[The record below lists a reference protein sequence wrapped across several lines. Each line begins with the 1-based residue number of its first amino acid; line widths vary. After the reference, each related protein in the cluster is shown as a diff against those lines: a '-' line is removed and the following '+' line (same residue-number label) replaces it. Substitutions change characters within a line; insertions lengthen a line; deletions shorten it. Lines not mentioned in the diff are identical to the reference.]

1 MSLSTIEQGEELLKR
16 ANKGDVD
23 AFDKINAFL
32 WSHASEL
39 LQMARERHNLM
50 QHVIDLAAD
59 HGYKDF
65 AAYLN
70 KLDRGEDA

>member
-1 MSLSTIEQGEELLKR
+1 MNISTIEQGEELLRK
-16 ANKGDVD
+16 ANKGDID

-32 WSHASEL
+32 WANASEL
-39 LQMARERHNLM
+39 LQAARERRDLM